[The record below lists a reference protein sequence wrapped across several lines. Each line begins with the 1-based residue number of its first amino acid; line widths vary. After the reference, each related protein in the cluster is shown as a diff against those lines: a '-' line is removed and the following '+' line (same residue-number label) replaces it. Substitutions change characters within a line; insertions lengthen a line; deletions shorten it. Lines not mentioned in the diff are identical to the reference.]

1 MRDLMEEC
9 IKDFNHE
16 VSGMVEDFDI
26 KMRYRE
32 GIKKVKCEGEYNGNG
47 FIFKTTLFSDCPDL
61 GNKKFEKSE
70 VYDTY
75 KEMQEAA
82 EKVKKYA
89 IEK

>member
-1 MRDLMEEC
+1 MRDLMGEC
-9 IKDFNHE
+9 IKDFDHE
-16 VSGMVEDFDI
+16 VSSMVDNFCIEV
-26 KMRYRE
+26 KYRE
-32 GIKKVKCEGEYNGNG
+32 GIKKVECEGEYNGNG

-70 VYDTY
+70 VYNTY
-75 KEMQEAA
+75 REMQEAA